1 MTDGTEGSW
10 GARGATGARGTWG
23 VRGAGGAG
31 GALRGVDGEVM
42 EIFFLS
48 AVELNVSP
56 LTGEKFLRPLWMEF
70 PPLAAGEILEGD
82 DFIFSSGDEWGMLRL
97 IFALP
102 G

>member
-1 MTDGTEGSW
+1 MTDGRGGRA
-10 GARGATGARGTWG
+10 GAGIATGAWG
-23 VRGAGGAG
+23 VRGAG

-48 AVELNVSP
+48 AVEFNVSP
-56 LTGEKFLRPLWMEF
+56 LTGEYFLRPLWMEF
-70 PPLAAGEILEGD
+70 PLAAGEILEGD

>member
-1 MTDGTEGSW
+1 MTDGRGGRV
-10 GARGATGARGTWG
+10 GAGFATGAWG
-23 VRGAGGAG
+23 VRGAG

-48 AVELNVSP
+48 AVEFNVSP
-56 LTGEKFLRPLWMEF
+56 LTGEYFLRLPCMEF
-70 PPLAAGEILEGD
+70 PAGEILEGD